1 MIILSH
7 FVPFHFIIAIAIAM
21 YLLGYTLCILLIN
34 PSGRSLAIGTFKLA
48 PSHHT
53 QNIPIVRAKFC
64 ASQPK
69 RLLMPRTA
77 NAQEK
82 DDLFAPF
89 SRKFFFVRAA
99 FRHADFG
106 PRKGEHAELPNDE
119 FILFVVP

>member
-7 FVPFHFIIAIAIAM
+7 SGSFHFIIAIAM
-21 YLLGYTLCILLIN
+21 YLLGYTLSTIN
-34 PSGRSLAIGTFKLA
+34 PRGRSLPIGTFKLA

-53 QNIPIVRAKFC
+53 QDIPIVRAKFC

-69 RLLMPRTA
+69 RLLMPKTA

-106 PRKGEHAELPNDE
+106 PRKGDHAELPNDE